1 MMNVLVIYVL
11 VSELMNQNVFAQMVI
26 SKTLH

>member
-26 SKTLH
+26 SKTNH